1 MAFAPHLRFRAAAP
15 LLVATAL
22 LACMRAQAD
31 GAKRFA
37 APSKAG
43 HTMLAHSMGS
53 EPGTCEIDQTKPR
66 RHDPLEARALPSERT
81 RPVILDGV
89 MYFDTRPH
97 SSTFG
102 VRKAAVSQ
110 CRVHPN
116 TWEFGVIQRHID
128 SPRYY

>member
-81 RPVILDGV
+81 RPVILDGAI
-89 MYFDTRPH
+89 YFDTKPH